1 MKNEDLA
8 GLVAEAAR
16 PSGKK
21 AKDDLYRRLE
31 LGSGLPG
38 PRPNMMLALDFAQAC
53 AGLGAP
59 GESIAYTLAND
70 PPDERRGASARE
82 FLAMCGVLAVAAG
95 AQHAKDDSARTKA
108 LALLDERADDV
119 RFRVRDAIPLA
130 LSMLGTKMKA
140 DLAPLLESWMD
151 RYFHAAAVLRALAEP
166 AWLETFGVEEHEAP
180 IALVDAAFV
189 LAHDA
194 PRSAVRYPGH
204 KALVDALAIAPRAL
218 AKRFGVPMF
227 DQMAK
232 WSAYVQIPDLRTAI
246 LANLDDAALKK
257 PFANELRKI
266 KSLVEGSKTPP
277 RDPSRIVQGMRSR
290 GKKNKARR

>member
-8 GLVAEAAR
+8 DLVAEAAR

-38 PRPNMMLALDFAQAC
+38 PRANMNLALEFAQAC
-53 AGLGAP
+53 AGLGAV
-59 GESIAYTLAND
+59 GDSIAYTLAND
-70 PPDERRGASARE
+70 PPDERRGASSRE

-95 AQHAKDDSARTKA
+95 AQYAKDDAMRTKA
-108 LALLDERADDV
+108 ITLLEQRADDV
-119 RFRVRDAIPLA
+119 RFRVRDAVPLA
-130 LSMLGTKMKA
+130 LSMVGTKMKA
-140 DLAPLLESWMD
+140 DLAPPLQAWMD

-166 AWLETFGVEEHEAP
+166 AWLETFAASEHEAP
-180 IALVDAAFV
+180 LALLDAAFV

-204 KALVDALAIAPRAL
+204 KALVDALALAPKAL
-218 AKRFGVPMF
+218 LKRFGMPMF
-227 DQMAK
+227 DLLSK
-232 WSAYVQIPDLRTAI
+232 WSTSVQIPDLRDAI
-246 LANLDDAALKK
+246 LANLEDSSMKK
-257 PFANELRKI
+257 SFANEIRKV
-266 KSLVEGSKTPP
+266 KALVEGSKTPP

-290 GKKNKARR
+290 GKKRDKR